1 MMFEYCGVYNQGALF
16 YREDFDVLKTIRY
29 FCDMY
34 RINLDDEIVHEIKN
48 NDITDEHFAFLCN
61 ELEVNTDVKTL
72 QELCSAALNSY
83 EINDLFIDSAKSGI
97 GNDMVFGKLYPDL
110 QGLFMFYDDMPHKT
124 IAGECMMLCFNVPYA
139 WDIKNVIIPVDRRI
153 AVFQLQQATKP
164 LFKDNIDWDKRLGCL
179 YGITKN
185 L

>member
-1 MMFEYCGVYNQGALF
+1 MSEYCGINNQGALI
-16 YREDFDVLKTIRY
+16 YHEDFDVLKTIRY
-29 FCDMY
+29 FCDLY
-34 RINLDDEIVHEIKN
+34 KVNLCVEIMQEIKN
-48 NDITDEHFAFLCN
+48 DVVTDEHFAFLCN
-61 ELEVNTDVKTL
+61 ELEVKSDVKTL

-83 EINDLFIDSAKSGI
+83 EINDLFIDGAKSGI

-110 QGLFMFYDDMPHKT
+110 QGMFVFYDDMPHKT

-139 WDIKNVIIPVDRRI
+139 WDIKNVIIPADRRI
-153 AVFQLQQATKP
+153 AVFQLQQAAKS
-164 LFKDNIDWDKRLGCL
+164 LLKDNIDWNRRLGCL